1 MRAVLFAVPVLLW
14 LFGIITFLIS
24 VGAGALAD
32 STEREEKE
40 DEN

>member
-1 MRAVLFAVPVLLW
+1 MADIFLISFVILW

-32 STEREEKE
+32 SREREEKE
-40 DEN
+40 DE

>member
-1 MRAVLFAVPVLLW
+1 MADIFLIIFVLLW
-14 LFGIITFLIS
+14 LLGIITFLIT

-32 STEREEKE
+32 SREREEKE

>member
-1 MRAVLFAVPVLLW
+1 MADIFLISFVILW

-32 STEREEKE
+32 SREREEKE